1 MQIFLAFFMTQIG
14 KNIKKLRNTRGLSQ
28 QAFAELFG
36 LSRGNISSYEE
47 MRAEPRIETI
57 LQIAK
62 YFGIPV
68 QEFIE
73 KELSVNDL
81 LHYNTHLVL
90 EAGKLKTAGS
100 LTEIPYLSAAF
111 IPDYLIRYRDEEF
124 VNQLPRIVLPTHSPF
139 RQIALEVA
147 NEEVLPAEI
156 QINQGDLLVCEEVRR
171 ENAHRLTDR
180 LGISIGTDNELRYGI
195 YREKGKKIILCL
207 NEWIHYPF
215 HIEDEKTQ
223 YWVLKGVYRQRK

>member
-1 MQIFLAFFMTQIG
+1 MTQIG

-28 QAFAELFG
+28 QAFAELFNMT
-36 LSRGNISSYEE
+36 RGNISSYEE

-73 KELSVNDL
+73 KELSVNDI

-90 EAGKLKTAGS
+90 EAGKLKTSGN
-100 LTEIPYLSAAF
+100 LTHIPYLSSLSL
-111 IPDYLIRYRDEEF
+111 PDYISHYRDEEF
-124 VNQLPRIVLPTHSPF
+124 LAQQPQIILPTHSSF
-139 RQIALEVA
+139 RQIAIEVA
-147 NEEVLPAEI
+147 NEEVFPTEAPI
-156 QINQGDLLVCEEVRR
+156 QQGDLLICEEVRR

-180 LGISIGTDNELRYGI
+180 LGIAISPDHQIHYGRYQ
-195 YREKGKKIILCL
+195 EKGKKMILSL

-215 HIEDEKTQ
+215 DIEDEKSQ
-223 YWVLKGVYRQRK
+223 YWVLKGVYRQKM

>member
-47 MRAEPRIETI
+47 MRAEPRIETV

-81 LHYNTHLVL
+81 LHYNTRLVL

-100 LTEIPYLSAAF
+100 LTEIPYLSAAAL
-111 IPDYLIRYRDEEF
+111 PDYLANYRDEEF
-124 VNQLPRIVLPTHSPF
+124 INQLPRLVLPTHSAF

-147 NEEVLPAEI
+147 NEELMPVEI
-156 QINQGDLLVCEEVRR
+156 RINQGDLLVCEEVRR
-171 ENAHRLTDR
+171 ENAHRLIHR
-180 LGISIGTDNELRYGI
+180 LGISIGTDSEIRYGI
-195 YREKGKKIILCL
+195 YREKGKKVILSL

-215 HIEDEKTQ
+215 NIEDDKTQ
-223 YWVLKGVYRQRK
+223 YWVLKGVYRQKR

>member
-1 MQIFLAFFMTQIG
+1 MTQIG

-47 MRAEPRIETI
+47 MRAEPRIETV

-81 LHYNTHLVL
+81 LHYNTRLVL

-100 LTEIPYLSAAF
+100 LTEIPYLSAAAL
-111 IPDYLIRYRDEEF
+111 PDYLANYRDEEF
-124 VNQLPRIVLPTHSPF
+124 VNQLPRLVLPTHSAF

-147 NEEVLPAEI
+147 NEELMPVEI
-156 QINQGDLLVCEEVRR
+156 RINQGDLLVCEEVRR
-171 ENAHRLTDR
+171 ENAHRLIHR
-180 LGISIGTDNELRYGI
+180 LGISIGTDSEIRYGI
-195 YREKGKKIILCL
+195 YREKGKKVILSL

-215 HIEDEKTQ
+215 NIEDDKTQ
-223 YWVLKGVYRQRK
+223 YWVLKGVYRQKR

>member
-47 MRAEPRIETI
+47 MRAEPRIETV

-81 LHYNTHLVL
+81 LHYNTRLVL

-100 LTEIPYLSAAF
+100 LTEIPYLSTAAL
-111 IPDYLIRYRDEEF
+111 PDYLANYRDEEF
-124 VNQLPRIVLPTHSPF
+124 INQLPRLVLPTHSAF

-147 NEEVLPAEI
+147 NEELMPVEI
-156 QINQGDLLVCEEVRR
+156 RINQGDLLVCEEVRR
-171 ENAHRLTDR
+171 ENAHRLIHR
-180 LGISIGTDNELRYGI
+180 LGISIGTDSEIRYGI
-195 YREKGKKIILCL
+195 YREKGKKVILSL

-215 HIEDEKTQ
+215 NIEDDKTQ
-223 YWVLKGVYRQRK
+223 YWVLKGVYRQKR